1 MANIG
6 FLLKPNSDPIR
17 PTSVTFF

>member
-6 FLLKPNSDPIR
+6 FLLKQNSDPIR
-17 PTSVTFF
+17 HTSVACL